1 MRLWMSLTSW
11 TCHGCEV
18 HIMRN
23 VFHHS
28 QNYLPSRDMS
38 CVGLNLKSFL
48 FEKQES
54 SSGNHPLQLAFE
66 TRPRCSCH
74 RTGSSK
80 GWSSNLPTRESETDC
95 ANWKSKQYQV
105 SKSSKVASQAPLV
118 LRHTSSP
125 FEVWLPHWWKAETT
139 QHSSWAWA
147 LFSLRRSLDLA

>member
-1 MRLWMSLTSW
+1 MSLTSW
-11 TCHGCEV
+11 ACHGCEV
-18 HIMRN
+18 HMRN

-48 FEKQES
+48 FEKQGVDSVHETFHCS
-54 SSGNHPLQLAFE
+54 SHLRHVHGVLVTEPDPGRN
-66 TRPRCSCH
+66 
-74 RTGSSK
+74 
-80 GWSSNLPTRESETDC
+80 WSSNLPTRESETDW

-147 LFSLRRSLDLA
+147 LLSLRRSLDLA